1 MAMTLPTVPSE
12 TATARK
18 KMVDSQLRPNKVTD
32 PRLIAAMR
40 SVPRENF
47 LPEAL
52 QARAYA
58 DEPVLLGGGRALPE
72 PMVLARMIQLADLQ
86 SGEHVLVIGAGTGY
100 SAAVLAA
107 CGAKVTALE
116 DDPALLAIARPALAA
131 NAPTVQLVPGAL
143 AQGCAA
149 SGPYDCIF
157 IDGAVEE
164 LPPALAAQLR
174 PAGRLVMVRVAN
186 ERVGQAVIGRV
197 SASGLS
203 FQPAF
208 DCAVPKLP
216 AFRKAAAFV
225 F

>member
-1 MAMTLPTVPSE
+1 MAMTLPTVHSDTE
-12 TATARK
+12 TARK

-40 SVPRENF
+40 SVPREDF

-72 PMVLARMIQLADLQ
+72 PMVLARLIQLADLQ
-86 SGEHVLVIGAGTGY
+86 PGEHVLVVGAGTGY
-100 SAAVLAA
+100 SAAVLDA

-131 NAPTVQLVPGAL
+131 LAPSVNLVAGAL
-143 AQGCAA
+143 AQGCPT

-174 PAGRLVMVRVAN
+174 PSGRLVMVRAAS
-186 ERVGQAVIGRV
+186 ERVGQAVIGRLSH
-197 SASGLS
+197 SALA

-208 DCAVPKLP
+208 DCAAPKLP

>member
-1 MAMTLPTVPSE
+1 MSLTLPSE

-18 KMVDSQLRPNKVTD
+18 MMVDSQLRPNKVTD
-32 PRLIAAMR
+32 PRVIAAMR

-58 DEPVLLGGGRALPE
+58 DKPVLLGGGRALPE
-72 PMVLARMIQLADLQ
+72 PMVLARMIQLADLHV
-86 SGEHVLVIGAGTGY
+86 GESVLVVGAGTGY
-100 SAAVLAA
+100 SAAVLAEV
-107 CGAKVTALE
+107 GAKVTALE
-116 DDPALLAIARPALAA
+116 DDPTLLAIARPALAA
-131 NAPTVQLVPGAL
+131 VAPSVAIVAGAL

-164 LPPALAAQLR
+164 LPRAIVAQLR
-174 PAGRLVMVRVAN
+174 PTGRLVMVRTAGD
-186 ERVGQAVIGRV
+186 RVGQAVIGRV
-197 SASGLS
+197 STSGLA

-208 DCAVPKLP
+208 DCAAPRLP
-216 AFRKAAAFV
+216 AFLKAPAFD

>member
-1 MAMTLPTVPSE
+1 MSLTLPSE

-18 KMVDSQLRPNKVTD
+18 MMVDSQLRPNKVTD

-40 SVPRENF
+40 SVPREHF
-47 LPEAL
+47 LPDAL

-58 DEPVLLGGGRALPE
+58 DEPVLLGGGRAMPE
-72 PMVLARMIQLADLQ
+72 PMVVARMIQLADLQ
-86 SGEHVLVIGAGTGY
+86 PGEHVLVVGAGTGY

-107 CGAKVTALE
+107 VGAKVTALE

-131 NAPTVQLVPGAL
+131 LAPSVTVVAGAL
-143 AQGCAA
+143 AQGCPA

-164 LPPALAAQLR
+164 LPPAIVAQLR
-174 PAGRLVMVRVAN
+174 PTGRLVMVRAAGD
-186 ERVGQAVIGRV
+186 RVGQAVIGRV
-197 SASGLS
+197 STSGLA

-208 DCAVPKLP
+208 DCAAPKLP
-216 AFRKAAAFV
+216 AFRKAPAFV